1 MKSKEETL
9 IMEEEKILQRRNEYT
24 KKRKEINLQYIKTWK
39 SDVNLAAVRMNR
51 NKAPG
56 PNGILL

>member
-39 SDVNLAAVRMNR
+39 DV
-51 NKAPG
+51 KY
-56 PNGILL
+56 